1 MGEVGLRLGPVYIR
15 RVRLGGQYERKNMLQ
30 WGGFSVRLWPL
41 FYPFTE
47 NHMELLEL
55 EAKIRD
61 GKLSADS
68 LRKAGQI
75 PAVCYGKGFENRPIQ
90 VEYQAFRK
98 LYREAGETQVFNL
111 NVEGKKLPVLIHEI
125 SYNPLSD
132 LFDHVDFRQI
142 DMTQK
147 VTAMVPVEL
156 VGSAPAIKN
165 FNAVITMV
173 KQEIEVECLPMDIPH
188 EINIDVS
195 RLENIGDVV
204 YVKELQLGDKV
215 EILDDPEE
223 PILSISAV
231 EEYKEEV
238 VEVPEEVKAEE
249 GSAAEGGETAKEE
262 GGEEE
267 SAKKKED

>member
-1 MGEVGLRLGPVYIR
+1 
-15 RVRLGGQYERKNMLQ
+15 MLQ
-30 WGGFSVRLWPL
+30 CRGFSVRLWPL

-61 GKLSADS
+61 AKETAAH

-75 PAVCYGKGFENRPIQ
+75 PAICYGKSFENYPIQ

-111 NVEGKKLPVLIHEI
+111 NVDGKKLPVLIHEI
-125 SYNPLSD
+125 AYNPLTD
-132 LFDHVDFRQI
+132 QFDHVDFRQI
-142 DMTQK
+142 DVKQK

-156 VGSAPAIKN
+156 VGAAPAIKN

-188 EINIDVS
+188 EINIDIS
-195 RLENIGDVV
+195 HLENIGDVV

-215 EILDDPEE
+215 EILEDPEE

-238 VEVPEEVKAEE
+238 VEVPEDVKAEE
-249 GSAAEGGETAKEE
+249 GAADGEADEKAGEGASAEE
-262 GGEEE
+262 GGE
-267 SAKKKED
+267 KKED

>member
-1 MGEVGLRLGPVYIR
+1 
-15 RVRLGGQYERKNMLQ
+15 MLQ
-30 WGGFSVRLWPL
+30 WQGFSVRLWPL
-41 FYPFTE
+41 IYQFIE
-47 NHMELLEL
+47 NYMELLIL
-55 EAKIRD
+55 DAKIRD
-61 GKLSADS
+61 GKASASS
-68 LRKAGQI
+68 LRKSGVI
-75 PAVCYGKGFENRPIQ
+75 PAVCYGKGFENRSIE

-98 LYREAGETQVFNL
+98 LYREVGETQVFNL
-111 NVEGKKLPVLIHEI
+111 NVEGTQLPVLIHEI
-125 SYNPLSD
+125 SYNPLTD
-132 LFDHVDFRQI
+132 RYDHLDFLQI

-147 VTAMVPVEL
+147 VTTMVPVEI

-173 KQEIEVECLPMDIPH
+173 KQEIEVKCLPMDIPH

-195 RLENIGDVV
+195 TLENIGDVV

-238 VEVPEEVKAEE
+238 VEVPEDMKAEE
-249 GSAAEGGETAKEE
+249 GAAEGEE
-262 GGEEE
+262 GKSEEKSE
-267 SAKKKED
+267 DGGAEKAEEKKGD